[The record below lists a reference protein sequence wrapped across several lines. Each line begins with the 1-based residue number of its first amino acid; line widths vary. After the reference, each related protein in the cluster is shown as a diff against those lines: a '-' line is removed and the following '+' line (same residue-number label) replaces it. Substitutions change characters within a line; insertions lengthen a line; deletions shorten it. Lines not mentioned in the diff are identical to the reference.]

1 METEWSTLFITTHQD
16 LGPVMIH
23 TSTFPHY
30 ILAKE
35 NNKVVGRLEFE
46 IEGHT
51 MSIMHTYAYESGK
64 GIGSLL
70 LATAVE
76 LAEKNQYIIRPVCS
90 FARKYFDKVTP
101 AAIVDHSSS
110 NAPV

>member
-1 METEWSTLFITTHQD
+1 
-16 LGPVMIH
+16 MIH
-23 TSTFPHY
+23 TSTFPNY

-76 LAEKNQYIIRPVCS
+76 LAEKNSISFVQFALLPVS
-90 FARKYFDKVTP
+90 TLTK
-101 AAIVDHSSS
+101 
-110 NAPV
+110 